1 MGVLEMSLS
10 EYLDKRKSKWPEISK
25 YVRESNHRDMLL
37 EALASMFV
45 RDGLPEDLDGSD
57 RIEEWLLI
65 HGAVAYVRP
74 GKGEQG
80 TSSRPSG
87 DYKRSEYR
95 VGWATFGGDPYPNGI
110 GSICFCNGYDG
121 YVESFRDWRHNDN
134 IVVAFNNKTRTPDLN
149 IIYTSE
155 FLTEYDVSLRNQIIY
170 SRLFPVPTADDD
182 KTAATLQEMLDDMHT
197 GRIKVITSKNVFK
210 QLCPE
215 QTGEGNGIEVVQLSD
230 PKASDHIQYLDH
242 GRDDILRWFWR
253 QYGMDIQASSKM
265 AQQTVDEIKAGSEQ
279 SMIIP
284 HERYHCR
291 QEEAA
296 ELKRVFG
303 WDVTIEFTEPW
314 QNAFAK
320 CEKEEVAANGQVVET
335 PDAGGSHQIDE
346 PDDAG
351 QHGDD
356 PNGDSGRSTD
366 SGADNSAG

>member
-1 MGVLEMSLS
+1 MGVIEMSLS
-10 EYLDKRKSKWPEISK
+10 EYLDSRKSKWPEISK

-45 RDGLPEDLDGSD
+45 RDGLPEDLDGRK

-74 GKGEQG
+74 GKGRYG
-80 TSSRPSG
+80 TDGKPSG
-87 DYKRSEYR
+87 NYKRSEYR
-95 VGWATFGGDPYPNGI
+95 VGWCNFGGDPYPDGI
-110 GSICFCNGYDG
+110 GSIAIVNGYDG
-121 YVESFRDWRHNDN
+121 YVEQFDDWRHNDN
-134 IVVAFNNKTRTPDLN
+134 IVVAFNNETFTPDLN
-149 IIYTSE
+149 LIYTSE

-170 SRLFPVPTADDD
+170 SRLFPIPTADDD

-215 QTGEGNGIEVVQLSD
+215 QSGGDNGIEVVQLSD

-265 AQQTVDEIKAGSEQ
+265 AQQTVDEVKAGSEQ

-320 CEKEEVAANGQVVET
+320 CEREEAAENGTNEQMGN
-335 PDAGGSHQIDE
+335 PA
-346 PDDAG
+346 
-351 QHGDD
+351 GDD
-356 PNGDSGRSTD
+356 RLNTAPDGHEQLPDGSDGDDSGNESD
-366 SGADNSAG
+366 S

>member
-1 MGVLEMSLS
+1 MGVIKTSLS
-10 EYLDKRKSKWPEISK
+10 EYLDTRKSKWPEISK

-45 RDGLPEDLDGSD
+45 RDGLPEDLDGKK

-65 HGAVAYVRP
+65 HGAVAYVKP
-74 GKGEQG
+74 GKGDAPH
-80 TSSRPSG
+80 PSG
-87 DYKRSEYR
+87 SYKRSEYR
-95 VGWATFGGDPYPNGI
+95 VGWATFGGDPYPDGI
-110 GSICFCNGYDG
+110 GSICYCNGYDG
-121 YVESFRDWRHNDN
+121 YVEGFNDWRHNDN
-134 IVVAFNNKTRTPDLN
+134 IVVAFNNKTFTPDFN
-149 IIYTSE
+149 IVYTAE
-155 FLTEYDVSLRNQIIY
+155 FLTEYDISLRNQIIY
-170 SRLFPVPTADDD
+170 SRLFPIPTADDD

-215 QTGEGNGIEVVQLSD
+215 QAGDGNGIEVVQLSD

-242 GRDDILRWFWR
+242 GKDDVLRWFWR

-265 AQQTVDEIKAGSEQ
+265 AQQTVDEVKAGSEQ

-320 CEKEEVAANGQVVET
+320 CEREEAAQDGTNEQMG
-335 PDAGGSHQIDE
+335 DA
-346 PDDAG
+346 A
-351 QHGDD
+351 GDD
-356 PNGDSGRSTD
+356 RLGTAPDGSNEFQNGSDSDDSGNESND
-366 SGADNSAG
+366 

>member
-1 MGVLEMSLS
+1 MGVIEMTLS
-10 EYLDKRKSKWPEISK
+10 EYLDSRKSKWPEISK

-37 EALASMFV
+37 EALSSMFV
-45 RDGLPEDLDGSD
+45 RDGLPEDLDGQKK
-57 RIEEWLLI
+57 IEEWLLI

-74 GKGEQG
+74 GKGEMG

-95 VGWATFGGDPYPNGI
+95 VGWATFGGDPYPDGI
-110 GSICFCNGYDG
+110 GSICFCNGFDG

-134 IVVAFNNKTRTPDLN
+134 IVVAFNNKTFTPDLN
-149 IIYTSE
+149 IIYASE
-155 FLTEYDVSLRNQIIY
+155 FLTEYDISLRNQIIY
-170 SRLFPVPTADDD
+170 SRLFPIPTADDD

-215 QTGEGNGIEVVQLSD
+215 QAGGANGIEVVQLSD

-242 GRDDILRWFWR
+242 GKDDILRWFWR

-265 AQQTVDEIKAGSEQ
+265 AQQTVDEVKAGSEQ

-320 CEKEEVAANGQVVET
+320 CEREEAAQNGTDDEVVKT
-335 PDAGGSHQIDE
+335 PGPDGRDDPGNNGTDGNVGNGDDSGNE
-346 PDDAG
+346 PD
-351 QHGDD
+351 
-356 PNGDSGRSTD
+356 S
-366 SGADNSAG
+366 

>member
-1 MGVLEMSLS
+1 MGVNEMSLS

-45 RDGLPEDLDGSD
+45 RDGLPEDLDGQR

-65 HGAVAYVRP
+65 HGAVAYVKP
-74 GKGEQG
+74 GKGRFG
-80 TSSRPSG
+80 TDGRPSG
-87 DYKRSEYR
+87 NYKRAEYR
-95 VGWATFGGDPYPNGI
+95 VGWCNFGGDPYPDGL
-110 GSICFCNGYDG
+110 GSIAIVNGYDG
-121 YVESFRDWRHNDN
+121 YVEQFDDWRHNDN
-134 IVVAFNNKTRTPDLN
+134 IAVAFNNKTFTPDLN
-149 IIYTSE
+149 IIYASE

-170 SRLFPVPTADDD
+170 SRLFPIPTADDD
-182 KTAATLQEMLDDMHT
+182 KTATVLQEMLDDMHT

-215 QTGEGNGIEVVQLSD
+215 QAGGSNNGIEVVQLSD

-242 GRDDILRWFWR
+242 GKDDILRWFWR

-265 AQQTVDEIKAGSEQ
+265 AQQTVDEVKAGSEQ

-320 CEKEEVAANGQVVET
+320 CEKEEEAADGQMVET
-335 PDAGGSHQIDE
+335 ANDGGSHQINDGSDQ
-346 PDDAG
+346 PGNDS
-351 QHGDD
+351 
-356 PNGDSGRSTD
+356 NGDGGRSVD
-366 SGADNSAG
+366 SGVADNSG

>member
-1 MGVLEMSLS
+1 MGVLEIGLS
-10 EYLDKRKSKWPEISK
+10 EYLDTRKSKWPEISK

-37 EALASMFV
+37 EALSSMFV
-45 RDGLPEDLDGSD
+45 RDGLPEDLDGRK

-74 GKGEQG
+74 GKGRYG
-80 TSSRPSG
+80 TDGKPSG
-87 DYKRSEYR
+87 NYKRSEYR
-95 VGWATFGGDPYPNGI
+95 AGWCTFGGDPYPDGI
-110 GSICFCNGYDG
+110 GSIAIVNGYDG
-121 YVESFRDWRHNDN
+121 YVEQFDDWRHNDN
-134 IVVAFNNKTRTPDLN
+134 IVVAFNNKTFTPDLN
-149 IIYTSE
+149 IVYTAE

-170 SRLFPVPTADDD
+170 SRLFPIPTADDD

-197 GRIKVITSKNVFK
+197 GRIKVITSKNVFR

-215 QTGEGNGIEVVQLSD
+215 QQGGSNGIEVVQLSD

-242 GRDDILRWFWR
+242 GKDDILRWFWR

-265 AQQTVDEIKAGSEQ
+265 AQQTVDEVKAGSEQ

-320 CEKEEVAANGQVVET
+320 CEREEAAANGTNNKVVEA
-335 PDAGGSHQIDE
+335 PGSDGR
-346 PDDAG
+346 DDTG
-351 QHGDD
+351 NSGVNGDVSIGDD
-356 PNGDSGRSTD
+356 SGNGNDS
-366 SGADNSAG
+366 

>member
-1 MGVLEMSLS
+1 MGVIEMSLS
-10 EYLDKRKSKWPEISK
+10 EYLDSRKSKWPEISK

-45 RDGLPEDLDGSD
+45 RDGLPEDLDGKK

-65 HGAVAYVRP
+65 HGAVAYVRS
-74 GKGEQG
+74 GKGRYG
-80 TSSRPSG
+80 TDGKPSG
-87 DYKRSEYR
+87 NYKRSEYR
-95 VGWATFGGDPYPNGI
+95 VGWATFGGDPYPDGI
-110 GSICFCNGYDG
+110 GSIAIVNGYDG
-121 YVESFRDWRHNDN
+121 YVEQFDDWRHNDN
-134 IVVAFNNKTRTPDLN
+134 IVVAFNNKTFTPDLN
-149 IIYTSE
+149 IVYAAE

-170 SRLFPVPTADDD
+170 SRLFPIPTADDD
-182 KTAATLQEMLDDMHT
+182 KVAATLQEMLDDMHT

-215 QTGEGNGIEVVQLSD
+215 QASGGSNGIEVVQLSD

-242 GRDDILRWFWR
+242 GKDDILRWFWR

-265 AQQTVDEIKAGSEQ
+265 AQQTVDEVKAGSEQ

-320 CEKEEVAANGQVVET
+320 CEREEAAQDGTNDEVVEA
-335 PDAGGSHQIDE
+335 PGSDGRDGTGDSVVDGNVGI
-346 PDDAG
+346 
-351 QHGDD
+351 GDD
-356 PNGDSGRSTD
+356 SGDSND
-366 SGADNSAG
+366 S

>member
-1 MGVLEMSLS
+1 MGVIEISLS
-10 EYLDKRKSKWPEISK
+10 EYLDSRKSKWPEISK

-45 RDGLPEDLDGSD
+45 RDGLPEDLDGKK

-74 GKGEQG
+74 GKGRYG
-80 TSSRPSG
+80 TDDKPSG
-87 DYKRSEYR
+87 NYKRSEYR
-95 VGWATFGGDPYPNGI
+95 VGWATFGGDPYPDGI
-110 GSICFCNGYDG
+110 GNIAIVNGYDG
-121 YVESFRDWRHNDN
+121 YVEQFDDWRHNDN
-134 IVVAFNNKTRTPDLN
+134 IVVAFNNKTFTPDLN
-149 IIYTSE
+149 IVYASE

-170 SRLFPVPTADDD
+170 SRLFPIPTADDD

-215 QTGEGNGIEVVQLSD
+215 QQGGSSGIEVVQLSD

-265 AQQTVDEIKAGSEQ
+265 AQQTVDEVKAGSEQ

-320 CEKEEVAANGQVVET
+320 CEREEAAANGTNGQVVEA
-335 PDAGGSHQIDE
+335 PGSDGRDGTGNTGVDGDVSI
-346 PDDAG
+346 
-351 QHGDD
+351 GDD
-356 PNGDSGRSTD
+356 SG
-366 SGADNSAG
+366 NSNNS